1 MISNSQALQDIFVS
15 NLITENKTYIE
26 IGGYEP
32 IKWSN
37 TCNLEMTGWKGFSIE
52 LNMTLKAIWA
62 AHPERTNKIYW
73 KDALTFDYANA
84 LVENNLPTH
93 LGYLSCDIEPPEN
106 TFAALQRVLSQGIT
120 FDCITYE
127 HDNYASKKDWDA
139 IATEYLAKFNY
150 KPVIYDVY
158 PDDKKNKKFETWF
171 VRNDI
176 DLTPMSF
183 DEWKLC
189 LNI

>member
-37 TCNLEMTGWKGFSIE
+37 TYNLEMTGWKGFSIE
-52 LNMTLKAIWA
+52 LNSDHQAIWA
-62 AHPERTNKIYW
+62 AHSERTNKIYW
-73 KDALTFDYANA
+73 ENALTFDYARA
-84 LVENNLPTH
+84 LTENNLPMH
-93 LGYLSCDIEPPEN
+93 IGYLSCDIEPPEN
-106 TFAALQRVLSQGIT
+106 TFAALQKVLSQGIT

-127 HDNYASKKDWDA
+127 HDNYAAKKDWDF

-150 KPVIYDVY
+150 KPVIHDVY
-158 PDDKKNKKFETWF
+158 PGTNKKKKFETWF
-171 VRNDI
+171 VKNDI
-176 DLTPMSF
+176 NFIPMSF
-183 DEWKLC
+183 DEWKQT
-189 LNI
+189 I